1 MADYAGQADI
11 RGLFIE
17 KETQKYFEEAL
28 IFKNLVTTKSTPSRT
43 IRWYQKTSG
52 YLTATSPAKISPV
65 AEGARPFVLQQSW
78 TRNTSYVKKYMV
90 DSPMIKMEDETDSDV
105 AVFQDNLRD
114 DLDAV
119 AYDLDSDIWD
129 VATEGQIAVNIN
141 SVTADNEWDDYTNA
155 TPIEDIEEAKQEIRE
170 QTKRTIRNGVLLV
183 NAQGAKDLIVYLI
196 QTKGSSIPNFASEKV
211 SSGVL
216 GKLLDLTIV
225 VSENVTSD
233 YALVGDL
240 SQAVEYREFIPITT
254 AIIKEEGIGR
264 KIRCWTHGIA
274 LLVKPKYLTLL
285 DNLVTP

>member
-11 RGLFIE
+11 RGLFID
-17 KETQKYFEEAL
+17 KETKKYFEEAL

-65 AEGARPFVLQQSW
+65 AEGARPFILQQSW

-90 DSPMIKMEDETDSDV
+90 DSPMINMEDETDTDI

-114 DLDAV
+114 VVDAV
-119 AYDLDSDIWD
+119 AYDLDADIWD
-129 VATEGQIAVNIN
+129 VATEDQTAVNIN
-141 SVTADNEWDDYTNA
+141 SVTADNEWDDYTDA

-170 QTKRTIRNGVLLV
+170 QTKRAIRNGVLLV

-216 GKLLDLTIV
+216 GKLLDLTII

-240 SQAVEYREFIPITT
+240 AQAVEYREFTPITT

>member
-1 MADYAGQADI
+1 MADKAGQADI
-11 RGLFIE
+11 RGLFID

-52 YLTATSPAKISPV
+52 YLTSTSPAKISPV

-78 TRNTSYVKKYMV
+78 TRNTSYVKKYMI
-90 DSPMIKMEDETDSDV
+90 DSPMINMEDETDSDV

-114 DLDAV
+114 VVDAV
-119 AYDLDSDIWD
+119 AYNLDGDIWN
-129 VATEGQIAVNIN
+129 VATENQTAVNIN
-141 SVTADNEWDDYTNA
+141 SVSVTNEWDDYENC
-155 TPIEDIEEAKQEIRE
+155 TPIDDIEEAKQLIRE
-170 QTKRTIRNGVLLV
+170 QTKRAIRNGVLLV
-183 NAQGAKDLIVYLI
+183 NAQNARDLIVYLI
-196 QTKGSSIPNFASEKV
+196 QQKGSSIPNFASEKV
-211 SSGVL
+211 SSGVI
-216 GKLLDLTIV
+216 GKLLDLTII
-225 VSENVTSD
+225 VSENVTAD

-240 SQAVEYREFIPITT
+240 AQAVEYREFQPIST

-285 DNLVTP
+285 DNTTS